1 MTKARKP
8 GIKSKFRQIVNAT
21 AIKLKLR
28 KVKVSEKSRSISP
41 PKIDC
46 DISAISEIDV
56 QPVKK
61 QDSPT
66 PWSTKA
72 ECSSSTWSW
81 RTDSEYHKNND
92 SENDNKLNGFIHREK
107 SSSYHEIFDCESV
120 EAESSLSSDDEV
132 LWSTFSKGYHSKRSK
147 RYPSAGSNFSKIPIL
162 SEIATALNP
171 AGWVSSKTQKDTR
184 PIKN

>member
-28 KVKVSEKSRSISP
+28 KVKVSEKSKSISS
-41 PKIDC
+41 PKNDC
-46 DISAISEIDV
+46 DISAITEIDV

-61 QDSPT
+61 QDSTTPEPT
-66 PWSTKA
+66 KS
-72 ECSSSTWSW
+72 ECSSITSSR
-81 RTDSEYHKNND
+81 RTDSEYSISD
-92 SENDNKLNGFIHREK
+92 SENNTKWPLVIFAK
-107 SSSYHEIFDCESV
+107 SSCDDEIYGSWI
-120 EAESSLSSDDEV
+120 SLSSQ
-132 LWSTFSKGYHSKRSK
+132 R
-147 RYPSAGSNFSKIPIL
+147 RYPGAGSNFSKNPIL
-162 SEIATALNP
+162 YEIPTALNP